1 MKKFTLFIIL
11 LAITFAGTVSAS
23 AQYVVKKETTQVVVD
38 NPDGTSVVSICTTSP
53 QDDKVTIR
61 VAGMEIVLGNNSGSV
76 TSASAKKTVQKTRR
90 TSVAFGG
97 SYQAFLEVGVNMLP
111 SPDYSLYSGMN
122 LGVPSDFM
130 MLNNMKSLQWALSIT
145 DMALY
150 LNRSR
155 TIALSMG
162 LQAVFDDYTFS
173 EQLTLVKEGGMLIP
187 EMIDNKYKKSKLT
200 TFSLKVP
207 VLFHIGS
214 GRSFNLSAGVYG
226 GVVLAAHTKIKKPV
240 ERMYDPYVSPFYYGV
255 TARLGY
261 KDYYVYAN
269 YGLSE
274 MFKKDRGPV
283 VAPITIG
290 LGIGF

>member
-11 LAITFAGTVSAS
+11 IVIAAAGVVPAN
-23 AQYVVKKETTQVVVD
+23 AQYVVKQETTQIVVA
-38 NPDGTSVVSICTTSP
+38 NPDGDSVVSIYSTSP
-53 QDDKVTIR
+53 QDDKLTIR
-61 VAGMEIVLGNNSGSV
+61 VAGMEIVLGNGNGSV
-76 TSASAKKTVQKTRR
+76 ASGQVKSAVKKTRR
-90 TSVAFGG
+90 TSVAFGS

-111 SPDYSLYSGMN
+111 NPDYSLYSGMN
-122 LGVPSDFM
+122 LGVPDDFM
-130 MLNNMKSLQWALSIT
+130 ELNNMKSLQWALSIT

-155 TIALSMG
+155 SLAISMG

-173 EQLTLVKEGGMLIP
+173 EQLTLVKEDGILVP
-187 EMIDNKYKKSKLT
+187 EMIDNRYKKSKLM

-207 VLFHIGS
+207 LLFHIGS
-214 GRSFNLSAGVYG
+214 GRSFNLAAGAYG
-226 GVVLAAHTKIKKPV
+226 GVVLAAHTKIKQPV
-240 ERMYDPYVSPFYYGV
+240 ERMRDPYMSPFYYGV
-255 TARLGY
+255 TARLGFR
-261 KDYYVYAN
+261 DYYVYAN
-269 YGLSE
+269 YALSE